1 MRFTVSTTTLQKN
14 LQLISGAI
22 GNNRT
27 FPISECFI
35 FNIQDDNLS
44 VTASDG
50 DTSMSVDLKVMADAD
65 GNVGIPAKMLLDI
78 LKSLPDQPLTFKV
91 DTETHAT
98 EILAHN
104 GKYKLG
110 GEDASDFLNI
120 TQMNAATDT
129 FGTPAA
135 VWAEAISKTL
145 FAVGTDE
152 LRPAMTG
159 VFFRADDL
167 GLTFVATDAHKLVRF
182 QYDLNPDGANAE
194 FILPKKALTLLKNI
208 LPAGDATISVSYNR
222 TSVLFAV
229 GDVRLLC
236 RLIDARFPD
245 YKTVIPIDNP
255 NRLTIN
261 RGDFA
266 ASLKRLAIFAN
277 KTSYQVVLE
286 LDGNELKLNTQDVDY
301 SNEAVERLACSY
313 EGNPMQI
320 AFNARFLGETL
331 SVLDVEEILLEMS
344 SPNRAGIVLPAQ
356 QDENSHVLMLM
367 MPLMLFS

>member
-22 GNNRT
+22 GNNRN

-35 FNIQDDNLS
+35 FNIHDGSLA

-50 DTSMSVDLKVMADAD
+50 ETSMSVALDVIADDD
-65 GNVGIPAKMLLDI
+65 GNVGMPAKMLLDI

-91 DTETHAT
+91 DTQTHAV
-98 EILAHN
+98 EILAQS

-110 GEDASDFLNI
+110 GEDASDFLDI
-120 TQMNAATDT
+120 TQIGKSET
-129 FGTPAA
+129 FHVGAS
-135 VWAEAISKTL
+135 VLSDAIAKTL

-159 VFFRADDL
+159 VFFRADKN
-167 GLTFVATDAHKLVRF
+167 GLIFVATDAHKLVRY
-182 QYDLNPDGANAE
+182 QYDNNIDGAEAE
-194 FILPKKALTLLKNI
+194 FILPKKALTLLKNV
-208 LPAGDATISVSYNR
+208 LPNNDAPISLSYNK
-222 TSVLFAV
+222 TGVLFTI
-229 GDVRLLC
+229 GDVRLVC

-245 YKTVIPIDNP
+245 YKAVIPLDNP

-261 RGDFA
+261 RADFA

-277 KTSYQVVLE
+277 KNNYQVVFDLGT
-286 LDGNELKLNTQDVDY
+286 DDLKLTTQDLDY
-301 SNEAVERLACSY
+301 SNEAVERLNCTY
-313 EGNPMQI
+313 EGDDMQI
-320 AFNARFLGETL
+320 AFNARFLADTL
-331 SVLDVEEILLEMS
+331 AVLDTDEIVLEMS
-344 SPNRAGIVLPAQ
+344 IPSRAGIILPAQ
-356 QDENSHVLMLM
+356 QDEGSHVLMLM

>member
-1 MRFTVSTTTLQKN
+1 MRFTVSTTTLQEN

-35 FNIQDDNLS
+35 FNVQDGDLS

-50 DTSMSVDLKVMADAD
+50 DTSMSVNLEVMDDAD

-120 TQMNAATDT
+120 TQMNATDT
-129 FGTPAA
+129 FGMPAV

-208 LPAGDATISVSYNR
+208 LPAGDATISISHNR
-222 TSVLFAV
+222 TSVLFAA
-229 GDVRLLC
+229 GDARLLC

-245 YKTVIPIDNP
+245 YKAVIPIDNP

-261 RGDFA
+261 RSDFA

-277 KTSYQVVLE
+277 KNSHQVVLE
-286 LDGNELKLNTQDVDY
+286 LDGNELNLSTQDVDY

-313 EGNPMQI
+313 EGSPMQI

-331 SVLDVEEILLEMS
+331 GVLDVEEILLEMS

-367 MPLMLFS
+367 MPLMLFA